1 MGGANEDQDGVV
13 VVTGGASG
21 IGLALAQG
29 LLDQGRRV
37 LALDVQPERIEAAQS
52 SLRTTSPGQLRLET
66 LDVTDEARV
75 DQVITDCEGGFGPVT
90 GLVNSAGI
98 AAEVPCL
105 DTDVAAFRRILDVN
119 VIGSFITARAAAR
132 RMRARGAGS
141 IVHIASVSGL
151 RGNYGRVA
159 YGSSKGAIVTMT
171 QVMAVEF
178 AKFGV
183 RVNAV
188 APGPIETPLTRA
200 VHSEAT
206 RDNWRRAV
214 ALGRYG
220 QARELCGTINWLLDD
235 SASGYVTGQ
244 IIAVDGG
251 FTAMGLA
258 VPQSQ
263 EQASA
268 A

>member
-1 MGGANEDQDGVV
+1 MGGASEDQGGIVA
-13 VVTGGASG
+13 VTGAASG

-37 LALDVQPERIEAAQS
+37 LALDVQPERIEAART
-52 SLRTTSPGQLRLET
+52 SLRAGSAGQLRLGT

-75 DQVITDCEGGFGPVT
+75 EQVVADCEAGFGPVS

-98 AAEVPCL
+98 AAEVACL
-105 DTDVAAFRRILDVN
+105 DTDVSTFRRILDVN
-119 VIGSFITARAAAR
+119 VIGSFITARAVAR

-206 RDNWRRAV
+206 RDSWRRAV

-235 SASGYVTGQ
+235 TASGYVTGQ

-258 VPQSQ
+258 VP
-263 EQASA
+263 ETGRQAPPS
-268 A
+268 